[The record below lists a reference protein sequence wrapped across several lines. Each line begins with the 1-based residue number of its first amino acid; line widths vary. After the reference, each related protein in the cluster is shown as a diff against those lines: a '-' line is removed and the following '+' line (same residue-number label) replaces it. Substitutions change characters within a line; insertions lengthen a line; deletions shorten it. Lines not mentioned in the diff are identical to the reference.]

1 MGPSDEPEEIV
12 VRLGDD
18 QAIVIGPPSGTKRS
32 RWGRW
37 AADLTTR
44 EVTSLLQALDPVMK
58 SFIEARHLT
67 GGLVEVDPASRAM
80 WSTAKVV
87 TEEGGWTQATLRND
101 LGQVV
106 RLMRIRPATG
116 VAAMTHGAAILGAV
130 AAQAQTAEMARN
142 IEAIRQGVGDL
153 YKHLQSD
160 QIGAVENAVEQVD
173 DLVER
178 LRAHGKDGIEAGEV
192 PVIKNGLGDA
202 RRKCLGHLKDAVTRL
217 EDASHGAL
225 RQAEKSLSKGAVE
238 EVTLYLDLLAELY
251 AATVQLGL
259 AEIALDYLAGKP
271 DVARTR
277 TERITKSADQF
288 RTEIE
293 DVLGRIGHLD
303 ESIRARFR
311 PALERVIRPTPA
323 SGAAGIAVHA
333 AVRKRAGTTGI
344 PAIAAAVGGA
354 LLPLGIG
361 VADAVV
367 QSSAEK
373 KLDGRL
379 AQLTG
384 VSSRSSETLD
394 QAELSLGVHRTLT
407 EELAAPGE

>member
-18 QAIVIGPPSGTKRS
+18 QAIVIGPPSGTERS

-44 EVTSLLQALDPVMK
+44 EVTSVLQALDPVMK
-58 SFIEARHLT
+58 SFVEARHLT
-67 GGLVEVDPASRAM
+67 GGLVEVDQTTRAM
-80 WSTAKVV
+80 WSTAKVI
-87 TEEGGWTQATLRND
+87 TEEGGWTQAALRND

-116 VAAMTHGAAILGAV
+116 VAATTHGAAILGAI

-142 IEAIRQGVGDL
+142 IEAIRQGVDDL
-153 YKHLQSD
+153 YKYLQSD

-202 RRKCLGHLKDAVTRL
+202 RRKCLRHLKDAVTRL
-217 EDASHGAL
+217 ENDDPSAP

-238 EVTLYLDLLAELY
+238 EVTLYLDLLGQLY
-251 AATVQLGL
+251 AARVQLGL
-259 AEIALDYLAGKP
+259 AEIALDYLAGKA

-277 TERITKSADQF
+277 TEHITKSADRF
-288 RTEIE
+288 RAEID
-293 DVLGRIGHLD
+293 DVLGRIGHLN
-303 ESIRARFR
+303 ESIHARFR
-311 PALERVIRPTPA
+311 PALERVIRPTHA
-323 SGAAGIAVHA
+323 SGAAGIAA
-333 AVRKRAGTTGI
+333 YTAVRKQAGTTGI

-354 LLPLGIG
+354 LLPLGAG
-361 VADAVV
+361 VVDAVV

-373 KLDGRL
+373 KLDERL

-384 VSSRSSETLD
+384 AINRSSQTLD
-394 QAELSLGVHRTLT
+394 QAELSLEVHRTLA